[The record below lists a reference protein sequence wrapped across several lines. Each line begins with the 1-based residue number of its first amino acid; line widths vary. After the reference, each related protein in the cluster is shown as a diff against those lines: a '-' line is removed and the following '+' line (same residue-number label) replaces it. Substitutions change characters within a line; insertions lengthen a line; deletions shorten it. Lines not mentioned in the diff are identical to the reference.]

1 MMRNCF
7 YGMVDQWKVSTL
19 FPARII
25 ARDPHHFQSDKLQA
39 GFEPAQDLSSGLVEW
54 SCAVVIITT
63 PRYYCMIVFSII
75 FLCIVSLMQ
84 SVNGAQFLNITFL
97 FLLFGAVAVAIAVFG
112 FVIVPLTC
120 MHHCNHINSTFALRF
135 YAQFDTWVIIVY
147 LLFYFKLSLN
157 YSA

>member
-1 MMRNCF
+1 
-7 YGMVDQWKVSTL
+7 
-19 FPARII
+19 
-25 ARDPHHFQSDKLQA
+25 
-39 GFEPAQDLSSGLVEW
+39 
-54 SCAVVIITT
+54 
-63 PRYYCMIVFSII
+63 MIVFSII

-135 YAQFDTWVIIVY
+135 YAQFDT
-147 LLFYFKLSLN
+147 
-157 YSA
+157 

>member
-1 MMRNCF
+1 MIRYDEELLLW
-7 YGMVDQWKVSTL
+7 YGWPMKGVNLVSSQDHCQRSSP
-19 FPARII
+19 FPI
-25 ARDPHHFQSDKLQA
+25 SDKLQA

-75 FLCIVSLMQ
+75 FLSIISLMQ

-147 LLFYFKLSLN
+147 LVLI
-157 YSA
+157 